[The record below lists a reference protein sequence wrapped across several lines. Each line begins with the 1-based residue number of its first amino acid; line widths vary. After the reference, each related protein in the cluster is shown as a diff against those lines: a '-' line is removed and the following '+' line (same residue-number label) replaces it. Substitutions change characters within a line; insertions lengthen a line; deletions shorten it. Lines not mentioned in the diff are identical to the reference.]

1 MIILYAKDDDNHSNN
16 LNTYSLGKNETHIIH
31 SHFLAIK
38 KEFNYGENNHS
49 CILQHDLVQLKK

>member
-38 KEFNYGENNHS
+38 KNSIMGKTTTAAYYNMT
-49 CILQHDLVQLKK
+49 

>member
-16 LNTYSLGKNETHIIH
+16 LNTYSLGKNETHIIQ

-38 KEFNYGENNHS
+38 KEFNYG
-49 CILQHDLVQLKK
+49 KKTTTAAYYNMT